1 MINITRTS
9 LFENVDLNDPQI
21 LTTSDILFVEC
32 TEIHQDRLNNPEQQ
46 LHYGFGLTQLGG
58 LTTQLGHENIRE
70 IVKFNY
76 RIEEQNQ
83 VGLCLPFNL
92 VIVPGSFFLKVC
104 TNNFD
109 SEVQKHIDDIIKA
122 NEEHQKRASIY
133 IDFLYSYSSG
143 FHCYWENEN
152 IKKITLN
159 NLEKLLSAKV
169 YRHTK
174 YIYLVC

>member
-1 MINITRTS
+1 MITITRTS
-9 LFENVDLNDPQI
+9 SFENVDLNNAHI
-21 LTTSDILFVEC
+21 LTGSDILFVEC
-32 TEIHQDRLNNPEQQ
+32 TEVDQNRLNKPEQQ
-46 LHYGFGLTQLGG
+46 LQYGFGLTQLGG
-58 LTTQLGHENIRE
+58 LTTQLGHENILK
-70 IVKFNY
+70 IAKFNY
-76 RIEEQNQ
+76 HVEEQNQ
-83 VGLCLPFNL
+83 VGLCVPYNL
-92 VIVPGSFFLKVC
+92 VIAPSSFFLKVC

-133 IDFLYSYSSG
+133 IDFLYSNSSG

-152 IKKITLN
+152 IKKISLN
-159 NLEKLLSAKV
+159 NLEKLLSAKI